1 MPSRRRPVVERAPGR
16 AADPYN
22 RGVEHLLEYQDYILA
37 YRLRALVDSQQV
49 GGKQLGATARPGY
62 LSLAEYAGKRLE
74 RQALAKSILKSDD
87 YRGALR
93 EVEALTDALNF
104 GFWHNPAETTEFL
117 KWVIERGGCA
127 ALESPEAF
135 VENLLTRRERAQ
147 LADARLVAVYYLGL
161 LRASAAYLDAET
173 FTRLRAEVEPLRE
186 RLPFFVVPEET
197 FPVEV
202 EIL

>member
-1 MPSRRRPVVERAPGR
+1 MRPVVAGAPCR

-22 RGVEHLLEYQDYILA
+22 GGVEHLLEYQDYILA
-37 YRLRALVDSQQV
+37 YRLRVLVGNVQV
-49 GGKQLGATARPGY
+49 GNTARPAY

-74 RQALAKSILKSDD
+74 RQALAKSILKSQD

-104 GFWHNPAETTEFL
+104 GFWHNPAETIDFL
-117 KWVIERGGCA
+117 KRVIEGGGCA

-135 VENLLTRRERAQ
+135 VNALLTRSERVRLGDAP
-147 LADARLVAVYYLGL
+147 ARLVAVYYLGL
-161 LRASAAYLDAET
+161 LRASASHLDAET
-173 FTRLRAEVEPLRE
+173 FTRLRAEIEPLRE

-197 FPVEV
+197 FPVV
-202 EIL
+202 ETL

>member
-1 MPSRRRPVVERAPGR
+1 MPGR

-37 YRLRALVDSQQV
+37 YRLRALINGQQV
-49 GGKQLGATARPGY
+49 GDTARPEY

-74 RQALAKSILKSDD
+74 RQALAKSILKSQD

-104 GFWHNPAETTEFL
+104 GFWHNPAETTDFL
-117 KWVIERGGCA
+117 KRVIERGGCA

-147 LADARLVAVYYLGL
+147 PGVGQLVAVYYLGL

-173 FTRLRAEVEPLRE
+173 FTRLRAEVEPLCE
-186 RLPFFVVPEET
+186 RLPFFVLPEET
-197 FPVEV
+197 FSVEV
-202 EIL
+202 ETL